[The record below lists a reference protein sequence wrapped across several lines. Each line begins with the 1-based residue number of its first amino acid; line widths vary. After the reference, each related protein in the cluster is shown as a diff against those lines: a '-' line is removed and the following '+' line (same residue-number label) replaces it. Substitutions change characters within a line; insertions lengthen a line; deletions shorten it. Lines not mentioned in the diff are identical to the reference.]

1 MDTTQL
7 HSYIKFKETHN
18 KTTFKSTYE
27 TNILMVD
34 ESTAAHIPNVITYE
48 AIYLKFTARLINNTY
63 MVRVSTCTL
72 QNNCIGASA
81 IL

>member
-34 ESTAAHIPNVITYE
+34 ESTAAHIPNVITSE
-48 AIYLKFTARLINNTY
+48 AIYLKFTARLINLTY
-63 MVRVSTCTL
+63 
-72 QNNCIGASA
+72 
-81 IL
+81 